1 MLQERQEMGQIC
13 VILIKLYI
21 FLVSNK
27 NYVYVLLT
35 FNVNLKRQIY
45 KNPGCA
51 LYNPL
56 VLSPVFIFYTSVGYY
71 HQNHITYIVF
81 LHLYHYNSSHI
92 GSRHKEL

>member
-35 FNVNLKRQIY
+35 FNVNLNI
-45 KNPGCA
+45 
-51 LYNPL
+51 
-56 VLSPVFIFYTSVGYY
+56 
-71 HQNHITYIVF
+71 
-81 LHLYHYNSSHI
+81 
-92 GSRHKEL
+92 